1 MYADRTKNLAAYD
14 RRDRNIEDIVVE
26 IVQRELEIMLPPMLQ
41 EVQQNILNEVQ
52 RIMSNSMTMPQLNI
66 NLDGIVNTSAFQK
79 ALQDEISK
87 LLSNYFPRHR

>member
-14 RRDRNIEDIVVE
+14 RRDRNIEDIVIE

-66 NLDGIVNTSAFQK
+66 NLDGIVNTSGFQK